1 MIFPFDP
8 IERSKSIESLVM
20 KGDQR
25 RYYRFRWAN
34 FYGPNGI
41 ITADAIGCNLLCAY
55 CWNYFR
61 NENPLEMK
69 DLGFFKPREVS
80 AKLKGMGKSHSC
92 NKFRVSGSEPFLGE
106 ASTQHLASIIKSMP
120 SANFI
125 IESNGLI
132 LGFDPS
138 LVRHLIGLKNAQIR
152 IAVKADNPET
162 FEKVTGATGSYQHYQ
177 LRAIKE
183 LRAKGISVSVAY
195 MDQFVNPALLGLRSN
210 EDFDTESLRYY
221 QGTKARLSDRGILN
235 RPIKAIKPVFRPK
248 HFKPKVEVE
257 QPAFWRDKGDIT

>member
-1 MIFPFDP
+1 VIFPFDP
-8 IERSKSIESLVM
+8 IKRSKSIESFVM

-41 ITADAIGCNLLCAY
+41 ITADATGCNLLCAY

-61 NENPLEMK
+61 NKNPLGMK
-69 DLGFFKPREVS
+69 DLGFFTPNEVS
-80 AKLKGMGKSHSC
+80 EKLKSMGKSHDC
-92 NKFRVSGSEPFLGE
+92 DKYRISGCEPFLGE

-120 SANFI
+120 SSNFI
-125 IESNGLI
+125 IESNGLK
-132 LGFDPS
+132 LGYNPALIGH
-138 LVRHLIGLKNAQIR
+138 LVGLKNAQIR

-162 FEKVTGATGSYQHYQ
+162 FERVTGAIGSYQHYQ
-177 LRAIKE
+177 LRAVKE

-195 MDQFVNPALLGLRSN
+195 MEEFVNPALLGLGSN
-210 EDFDTESLRYY
+210 EDFDTEGLRYY

-235 RPIKAIKPVFRPK
+235 RTAKAIKPVFRPQQV
-248 HFKPKVEVE
+248 KPKEGVE
-257 QPAFWRDKGDIT
+257 QPVFWIDKGDIT